1 MFQILTIMS
10 TYMKF
15 SLEKTIESFEIIL
28 NLFLFPRR
36 RYFDNVKLSIK
47 SILFY
52 VFLVSFCRFYSLFL
66 YLIFFP
72 DFLIVFRPKHP
83 LSLRVYVR
91 NSHTSSLLFSFQSY
105 LQMFVC
111 LLLRKWKS
119 ILSLWQRCPRKEPSF
134 RQE

>member
-66 YLIFFP
+66 YLIFFVA
-72 DFLIVFRPKHP
+72 LVGIVFSNKT
-83 LSLRVYVR
+83 YVPIR
-91 NSHTSSLLFSFQSY
+91 FLKDN
-105 LQMFVC
+105 
-111 LLLRKWKS
+111 KS
-119 ILSLWQRCPRKEPSF
+119 K
-134 RQE
+134 